1 MFVCCGAGFEAG
13 ADIGVAVAAEDV
25 EWRNR
30 SRRGGHREACGLED
44 RLQFAGADYGVDF
57 WDALL
62 DFVAVAL
69 DEAAGDNELAGRTG
83 GLEAGHFEDGV
94 DGFLLGRVDEATGV
108 DDEDLGFFWV
118 RGEACAGAV
127 EQAHHDL
134 GVDEVLG
141 AA

>member
-1 MFVCCGAGFEAG
+1 MDGAGG
-13 ADIGVAVAAEDV
+13 AADEDV
-25 EWRNR
+25 EG
-30 SRRGGHREACGLED
+30 RGGLGLRGRCAEASGFQSCRKQDGFELS
-44 RLQFAGADYGVDF
+44 GADYGVDF
-57 WDALL
+57 GDVAADL
-62 DFVAVAL
+62 VAVAL